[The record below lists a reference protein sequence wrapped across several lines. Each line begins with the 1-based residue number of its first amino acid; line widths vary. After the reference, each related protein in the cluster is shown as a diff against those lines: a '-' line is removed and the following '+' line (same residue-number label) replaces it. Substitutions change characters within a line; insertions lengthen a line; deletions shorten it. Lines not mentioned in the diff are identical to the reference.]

1 MSDAHW
7 HLIVSHL
14 PVLGVPFGATLL
26 AAGLWWK
33 NVTLQR
39 TALIVLLLAGLAA
52 GVAFLTGEPAEHM
65 LENMAGRP
73 ESLIESHEEAA
84 LAATIATGVLAF
96 FAAAALWL
104 LRRGAFGRGW
114 GLGTM
119 VLAIGVSLALAWVAT
134 LGGRI
139 SHPEVRP
146 GGQVYG
152 ANPAED

>member
-14 PVLGVPFGATLL
+14 PVLGVPFGAALL
-26 AAGLWWK
+26 AAGLWRK

-39 TALIVLLLAGLAA
+39 TALVVLLLAGLAA

-84 LAATIATGVLAF
+84 LAVTIATGVLAF
-96 FAAAALWL
+96 IAATALWL
-104 LRRGAFGRGW
+104 LRRGVLRRGW

-119 VLAIGVSLALAWVAT
+119 VLAIGVSVALAWVAT

-146 GGQVYG
+146 GEQVYG
-152 ANPAED
+152 ANSTDD

>member
-14 PVLGVPFGATLL
+14 PVLGVPFGAALL
-26 AAGLWWK
+26 AAGLWRK

-39 TALIVLLLAGLAA
+39 TALVVLLLAGLAA

-96 FAAAALWL
+96 IAATALWL
-104 LRRGAFGRGW
+104 LRRGVLGRGW

-119 VLAIGVSLALAWVAT
+119 VLAIGVSVALAELARLVHVLLAELLRPPPGV
-134 LGGRI
+134 LGI
-139 SHPEVRP
+139 L
-146 GGQVYG
+146 
-152 ANPAED
+152 